1 MNLARTSSTTI
12 VNARFLS
19 RMTSYD
25 VAGITLPALGHGM
38 ASSTTAML
46 CTYPLNLIRTR
57 LQARLGRIDHA
68 RHVIHLMFNPHA
80 LT

>member
-1 MNLARTSSTTI
+1 MNLAPHVIHHI
-12 VNARFLS
+12 VNSRFLS
-19 RMTSYD
+19 RITSYD

-68 RHVIHLMFNPHA
+68 RRVIHLMFNPHV